1 MKSSQSLVMKCKKNM
16 GFLVKVLPSAIAAAK
31 SLSGTTLCSLDPFI
45 ILMCVDDPS
54 SIKLDEFSH
63 LRRQW
68 TAKAQ
73 SFHYELVF
81 IDENESDIDVSLAVS
96 LFRDLLQGYETTRT
110 TPSAQK
116 TSRSRGKGDG
126 SNKKERHY
134 LTDDLLEAPNYP
146 PPPPPIALDD
156 SHIK

>member
-1 MKSSQSLVMKCKKNM
+1 M
-16 GFLVKVLPSAIAAAK
+16 
-31 SLSGTTLCSLDPFI
+31 LDSFI

-54 SIKLDEFSH
+54 SMKLDQFSH

-73 SFHYELVF
+73 SFQYGVIF
-81 IDENESDIDVSLAVS
+81 IDENESEIDVSLAVS

-110 TPSAQK
+110 TPSALK

-126 SNKKERHY
+126 SDKRERHGQQQY
-134 LTDDLLEAPNYP
+134 YSTDDLMEAPNYP
-146 PPPPPIALDD
+146 PPPPPIVLDD